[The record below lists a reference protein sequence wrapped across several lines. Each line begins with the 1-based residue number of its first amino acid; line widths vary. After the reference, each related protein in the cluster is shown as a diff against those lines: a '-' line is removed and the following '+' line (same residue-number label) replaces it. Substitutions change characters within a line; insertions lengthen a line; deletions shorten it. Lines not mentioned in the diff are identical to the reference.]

1 MADANFMQVLPSFVV
16 YWAADGQEHSL
27 RVSQG
32 QLVNLVETL
41 MFNNVS
47 WFRAEREGL
56 QLAA

>member
-1 MADANFMQVLPSFVV
+1 MADANFFVV